1 MRTLNRPGFEWP
13 PVERLPEHIQA
24 AIAAQESR
32 PRALAPAEVEAL
44 VELTAWAFNGVAPD
58 HPQFEERFAAW
69 CREAT
74 ERHARRLLERQSG
87 SSD

>member
-1 MRTLNRPGFEWP
+1 VRTLSRPGFEWP
-13 PVERLPEHIQA
+13 PLERLPEHVRA
-24 AIAAQESR
+24 AIAAQEDYER
-32 PRALAPAEVEAL
+32 GGRGLTAAEVEAL

-74 ERHARRLLERQSG
+74 ERHAQRLLRVPR
-87 SSD
+87 